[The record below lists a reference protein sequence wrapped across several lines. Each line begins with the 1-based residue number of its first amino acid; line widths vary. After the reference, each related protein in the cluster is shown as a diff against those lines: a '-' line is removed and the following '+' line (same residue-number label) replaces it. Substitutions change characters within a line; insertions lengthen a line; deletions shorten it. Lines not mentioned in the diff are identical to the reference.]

1 MRLAQLPRKISG
13 LPNWIVRNLGD
24 AIPSTLTIPLMEL
37 WLGYIYEHEEFVIDM
52 EKPTY
57 EVIINSI
64 ARSRDIVEEFLMVL
78 YFVRGMIPTPSAN
91 WTYTDYISL
100 RSEALLEIKEEL
112 AQALAQLSQ
121 PRPPAPGYTPISPNL
136 PTPPPTPRSTRRPSA
151 QPSTSVIS
159 HRTIPPAI
167 LDPMTTDDPSPLNPG
182 GDDEVSVDPSLP
194 EFNMESEM
202 AQMHL
207 DQTSIEGPKSNHSV
221 GTRTLKSIYASAR
234 KTRSEEF
241 KRHNS
246 PPKLRSKTSVDKM
259 R

>member
-1 MRLAQLPRKISG
+1 
-13 LPNWIVRNLGD
+13 
-24 AIPSTLTIPLMEL
+24 MEL

-57 EVIINSI
+57 EVIINSIGRAPI

-121 PRPPAPGYTPISPNL
+121 PKPPAPGYTPISPNL
-136 PTPPPTPRSTRRPSA
+136 PTPTPRPTRRPTA
-151 QPSTSVIS
+151 RPSTSVIS
-159 HRTIPPAI
+159 HRTIPPTI
-167 LDPMTTDDPSPLNPG
+167 LDPMATDDPSPLTSG
-182 GDDEVSVDPSLP
+182 GDDDEVSMDTSQPAF
-194 EFNMESEM
+194 EMESEM
-202 AQMHL
+202 AQLHL
-207 DQTSIEGPKSNHSV
+207 DQTSTGGPKSNHSV

-234 KTRSEEF
+234 RTRGEEF